1 MTYHSNQAIEQ
12 ANRFVVSY
20 IRATKQHRELRR
32 NYESLR
38 IKRRFQ
44 RKVLLL
50 NAVTIL
56 GIGIAAIAILA
67 MFYILAVSLLLL

>member
-1 MTYHSNQAIEQ
+1 MTST
-12 ANRFVVSY
+12 S
-20 IRATKQHRELRR
+20 KQHRELRR

-38 IKRRFQ
+38 IKRRYQ

-56 GIGIAAIAILA
+56 GIGMAALAITAL
-67 MFYILAVSLLLL
+67 FYLLAVSLLLL

>member
-1 MTYHSNQAIEQ
+1 MYETRQ
-12 ANRFVVSY
+12 NR
-20 IRATKQHRELRR
+20 ALRR

-38 IKRRFQ
+38 IKRRYQ

-67 MFYILAVSLLLL
+67 MFYLLAVSLLLL

>member
-1 MTYHSNQAIEQ
+1 MYETQQ
-12 ANRFVVSY
+12 NR
-20 IRATKQHRELRR
+20 ALRR

-38 IKRRFQ
+38 IKRRYQ

>member
-1 MTYHSNQAIEQ
+1 MYETRQ
-12 ANRFVVSY
+12 NR
-20 IRATKQHRELRR
+20 ALRR

-38 IKRRFQ
+38 IKRRYQ

>member
-1 MTYHSNQAIEQ
+1 MYETQQ
-12 ANRFVVSY
+12 NR
-20 IRATKQHRELRR
+20 ALRR

-38 IKRRFQ
+38 IKRRYQ

-67 MFYILAVSLLLL
+67 MFYLLAVSLLLL

>member
-12 ANRFVVSY
+12 ANRFIVSY
-20 IRATKQHRELRR
+20 ITATKQHRELRR

-38 IKRRFQ
+38 IKRRYQ

-56 GIGIAAIAILA
+56 GIGMAALAITAL
-67 MFYILAVSLLLL
+67 FYLLAVSLLLL